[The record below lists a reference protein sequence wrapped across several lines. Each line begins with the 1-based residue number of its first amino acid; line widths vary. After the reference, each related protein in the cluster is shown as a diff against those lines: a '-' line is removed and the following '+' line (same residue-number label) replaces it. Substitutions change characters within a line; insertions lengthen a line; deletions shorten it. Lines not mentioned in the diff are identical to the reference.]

1 LTTNRSVLRWVGA
14 GTVLLLGLAW
24 FALLPAPRA
33 SALFSQPVSVS
44 PTGYDAYDQR
54 VAVDR
59 QGDAALVWVRKSRA
73 YPYTWRV
80 QFRSRSRTG
89 AWGSTID
96 LSPSGQAPRSPKVVV
111 DDDGDAVV
119 VWDAYNGTDYHV
131 YTRRVSR
138 TGGLGAL
145 KVLTPGGVS
154 IHGTDVAV
162 DPDGDAVVTW
172 AEWHSTGATLPMM
185 RRYSRSGTLSAP
197 VVLASSPARADPPA
211 VALDRQGDAVLAW
224 ANDWLVQAR
233 TLGASG
239 TLGPLTT
246 VSPDLSP
253 IDRHFVAR
261 VTTDRDGDALVTWEH
276 WTAADLTTQIWGRWI
291 SRDGVVGAVRQLTP
305 SSHTE
310 LSNYSVA
317 GDLEG
322 DVMLTWDLFP
332 SAYLY
337 ARRITRTGAIGRP
350 VLLASSGRFHT
361 VRIDDD
367 GDGVVVWQ
375 SKGAGNIVA
384 DVRARRVTSLGT
396 FGSARVVASNGRYP
410 TTAVGPTGRAVVA
423 WERQFAADL
432 RIQASVGP

>member
-1 LTTNRSVLRWVGA
+1 MNRSVLGWVGA
-14 GTVLLLGLAW
+14 GAVLLLGGLAW
-24 FALLPAPRA
+24 FAWLPAPRA
-33 SALFSQPVSVS
+33 SALFSQGISVS
-44 PTGYDAYDQR
+44 PTGYDSYDQR

-80 QFRSRSRTG
+80 QFRSRSHTG
-89 AWGSTID
+89 AWGSTINV
-96 LSPSGQAPRSPKVVV
+96 SPSGQAPRSPKVGV

-119 VWDAYNGTDYHV
+119 VWDAYTGTDYHV
-131 YTRRVSR
+131 YARRVSR
-138 TGGLGAL
+138 TGALGTL
-145 KVLTPGGVS
+145 RVLTPGGVS
-154 IHGTDVAV
+154 IHGTGVAV

-172 AEWHSTGATLPMM
+172 AEWHSTGATFPMM

-233 TLGASG
+233 TLSASG
-239 TLGPLTT
+239 TLGPLRT

-253 IDRHFVAR
+253 IDRYFVAR
-261 VTTDRDGDALVTWEH
+261 VTIDRDGDALVTWEH
-276 WTAADLTTQIWGRWI
+276 WTAADLSTQLWGRWI

-305 SSHTE
+305 SSHTDI
-310 LSNYSVA
+310 SNYSVS
-317 GDLEG
+317 GDLAG

-332 SAYLY
+332 SANLY
-337 ARRITRTGAIGRP
+337 ARRISRTGAIGQP
-350 VLLASSGRFHT
+350 VLVTAYGRLPT

-375 SKGAGNIVA
+375 GKGSGNIA
-384 DVRARRVTSLGT
+384 SSVRARRVTSSGT
-396 FGSARVVASNGRYP
+396 FGTAQVVASNGRYP
-410 TTAVGPTGRAVVA
+410 TTAVSPTGRALVA
-423 WERQFAADL
+423 WERQFQVDL